1 MVGAIILKKLMN
13 LSNNNGL
20 IEEINVSELN
30 LFSFNI
36 INRYVLQSSVRET
49 FSMWIP
55 TTKKNTLQNI
65 CSPGYTNINKEL
77 NWTCQDL
84 TNIKKE
90 MI

>member
-49 FSMWIP
+49 FSM
-55 TTKKNTLQNI
+55 
-65 CSPGYTNINKEL
+65 
-77 NWTCQDL
+77 
-84 TNIKKE
+84 
-90 MI
+90 